1 MSEELEKELKK
12 ETVLADEDRKKFIS
26 MLAEANLIEKPFE
39 LKYQEMGNIKKK
51 LDGVLLVVT
60 QVINNLETIIGGIIQ
75 KSQDRFLVAY
85 NRFLNEVKQELAQIQ
100 KDYDIEVLKK
110 QNSDETLAIH
120 RSLEWFKQECKECIE

>member
-12 ETVLADEDRKKFIS
+12 EAILADEDRKKFIS

-51 LDGVLLVVT
+51 LDGVILVLS

-120 RSLEWFKQECKECIE
+120 RSLEWFKQECKE